1 MKIFKKVLIF
11 FLYFVFIAYSLEILT
26 ILFLKKEYNL
36 IDKNIDQLKQEKKKE
51 VKNYDNRGSYE
62 AFSEEKIKENLSP
75 SFRYSEYQIYHG
87 DYKKKIRNFLEKKIS
102 QKKIIPLRGPINKK
116 SLGSAEEGKYEII
129 KNDKYGFKN
138 LNEVYGK
145 EIDLMILGD
154 SFAEGSPFG
163 NYKDTN
169 GIIRKISDFNSINYG
184 IGGTGPLTSLA
195 VVREYGKHFK
205 PKNVFYFFYEGN
217 DLNDMMQEKKTFLLK
232 YIDKNYSQN
241 LVNSNKE
248 IEIFLDE
255 YEKIFNFILPFK
267 IKEEKI
273 NEEKIKKSLNLKKT
287 NKYNEKII
295 DFLELNSLKEIF
307 LTSSVFYKSNIDFIL
322 FENILSEMKQ
332 EVREWDG
339 NLYFVYLPSW
349 TRYNNKYSLAPNI
362 LNKKISKIVKKN
374 NIKFIDIDLTFKK
387 SNSNNINIYN
397 LDVYNH
403 YTQKGYNLIAK
414 QIIKILNE

>member
-1 MKIFKKVLIF
+1 M
-11 FLYFVFIAYSLEILT
+11 LT

-36 IDKNIDQLKQEKKKE
+36 IDKNIDQIKQEKKKE

-75 SFRYSEYQIYHG
+75 SFRYSEWHLYHG

-184 IGGTGPLTSLA
+184 IGGTG
-195 VVREYGKHFK
+195 
-205 PKNVFYFFYEGN
+205 
-217 DLNDMMQEKKTFLLK
+217 LK
-232 YIDKNYSQN
+232 AMPFH
-241 LVNSNKE
+241 LVA
-248 IEIFLDE
+248 I
-255 YEKIFNFILPFK
+255 PRM
-267 IKEEKI
+267 
-273 NEEKIKKSLNLKKT
+273 
-287 NKYNEKII
+287 
-295 DFLELNSLKEIF
+295 
-307 LTSSVFYKSNIDFIL
+307 VIL
-322 FENILSEMKQ
+322 F
-332 EVREWDG
+332 
-339 NLYFVYLPSW
+339 F
-349 TRYNNKYSLAPNI
+349 
-362 LNKKISKIVKKN
+362 
-374 NIKFIDIDLTFKK
+374 
-387 SNSNNINIYN
+387 
-397 LDVYNH
+397 
-403 YTQKGYNLIAK
+403 
-414 QIIKILNE
+414 